1 MTDYRKL
8 HFQILMYLTTVAQ
21 FIQEEFQEFREN
33 QELKQVSF
41 ESLERCCYLKG
52 QIDLLDNIERTITRL
67 KSQD

>member
-21 FIQEEFQEFREN
+21 SIRAEIRESN
-33 QELKQVSF
+33 ELEQPSF
-41 ESLERCCYLKG
+41 ESLLGISYLKG
-52 QIDLLDNIERTITRL
+52 QLDLLDGIEQTITKF

>member
-1 MTDYRKL
+1 MTDYHKL
-8 HFQILMYLTTVAQ
+8 HLQLLMYLTTVAQ
-21 FIQEEFQEFREN
+21 FIQEEFREN